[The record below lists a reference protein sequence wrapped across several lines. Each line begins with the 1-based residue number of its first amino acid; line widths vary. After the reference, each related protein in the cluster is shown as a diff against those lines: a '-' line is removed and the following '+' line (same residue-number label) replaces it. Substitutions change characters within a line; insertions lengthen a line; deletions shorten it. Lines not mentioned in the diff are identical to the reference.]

1 MQASDYEGDTGGA
14 MAAAYVRWV
23 TEHARLVV
31 ALILLLTIVLLM
43 RATRLKVEID
53 LDSQLPQGHP
63 YIKALARLHEIFGEK
78 NLVFVGL
85 FPESGDA
92 YSPEFLAKLA
102 RITERIAA
110 LPGLVPRT
118 FLSLSL
124 PKAVD

>member
-1 MQASDYEGDTGGA
+1 MQASDFCMGGTGGT

-23 TEHARLVV
+23 TGHARLVV
-31 ALILLLTIVLLM
+31 ALILLLTLVLLT

-53 LDSQLPQGHP
+53 PDAQLPQRHP
-63 YIKALARLHEIFGEK
+63 YIQALSRLHEIFGEK

-102 RITERIAA
+102 RITNRIAA

-118 FLSLSL
+118 FQS
-124 PKAVD
+124 